1 MKSVSKNNIV
11 VASKETYLAGWMI
24 DGSGR
29 PPEKNM
35 LMTVAGGEI
44 RSLGKTAMPV
54 PVIEGGVDITD
65 CTILPG
71 LIDAHVHLF
80 MSGTYD
86 PAIRETQLEAGFGL
100 VRDDIARRLKHCLD
114 HGIVAVRDGGDCHGH
129 ILAYK
134 KEHLDSQIMP
144 VKVFTAGRAWRRA
157 GRYGRLIGRAPKAGN
172 TLASAVKSSRE
183 KVDHV
188 KIVNSGLNSLVKFGK
203 QTLPHFSQGEMA
215 AAVASAIK
223 LGLKTMVHANG
234 TVPVDIAVKA
244 GCDSIEHGFFM
255 GRDNLVQMAEQ
266 QVIWVPTAVTM
277 QAYIKYMEHKEG
289 RGSGCATRL
298 QPGKDDLHPAE
309 GARRNLDHQ
318 LEQIAMARQLGVPVA
333 AGTDAGSPGV
343 DHGKSLQEEIGLLI
357 QAGYSISEA
366 VRSATRINAR
376 LLGLGNGGRLAVG
389 MPATFVAIKG
399 PPGDLPYSLG
409 KIKSVYING
418 KQYA

>member
-1 MKSVSKNNIV
+1 MKSVKSVSKNNIV

-29 PPEKNM
+29 PPEKNV

-54 PVIEGGVDITD
+54 PGIEGGVNVAD

-80 MSGTYD
+80 M
-86 PAIRETQLEAGFGL
+86 
-100 VRDDIARRLKHCLD
+100 
-114 HGIVAVRDGGDCHGH
+114 
-129 ILAYK
+129 
-134 KEHLDSQIMP
+134 
-144 VKVFTAGRAWRRA
+144 
-157 GRYGRLIGRAPKAGN
+157 
-172 TLASAVKSSRE
+172 
-183 KVDHV
+183 
-188 KIVNSGLNSLVKFGK
+188 
-203 QTLPHFSQGEMA
+203 
-215 AAVASAIK
+215 
-223 LGLKTMVHANG
+223 
-234 TVPVDIAVKA
+234 
-244 GCDSIEHGFFM
+244 

-266 QVIWVPTAVTM
+266 QIIWVPTAVTM

-289 RGSGCATRL
+289 RGSGCATLL

-318 LEQIAMARQLGVPVA
+318 LEQIAIARQLGVPVA

-343 DHGKSLQEEIGLLI
+343 DHGKSLQEEISLLI
-357 QAGYSISEA
+357 QAGYSIPEA
-366 VRSATRINAR
+366 VRCATRINAK
-376 LLGLGNGGRLAVG
+376 LLGLDNGGRLAVG

-399 PPGDLPYSLG
+399 PPEDLPHSLG
-409 KIKSVYING
+409 RIISVIVNG

>member
-1 MKSVSKNNIV
+1 MQKFI
-11 VASKETYLAGWMI
+11 AGWLL

-29 PPEKNM
+29 PPEKNV
-35 LMTVAGGEI
+35 LITVAGGEI
-44 RSLGKTAMPV
+44 RHLGKTAMPV
-54 PVIEGGVDITD
+54 PGIEGGVDIAD

-86 PAIRETQLEAGFGL
+86 PAVRETQLEAGFDS
-100 VRDDIARRLKHCLD
+100 VKDDIARRLKNCLN

-134 KEHLDSQIMP
+134 KGHLDSEIMP
-144 VKVFTAGRAWRRA
+144 VKVFTAGRAWRRS
-157 GRYGRLIGRAPKAGN
+157 GRYGRLIGRAPEVGN
-172 TLASAVKSSRE
+172 TLASAIKSSRE

-203 QTLPHFSQGEMA
+203 QTLPQFSQAEMI
-215 AAVASAIK
+215 AAVMSAK
-223 LGLKTMVHANG
+223 ELGLKTMVHANG

-255 GRDNLVQMAEQ
+255 GRDNLVQMADQ
-266 QVIWVPTAVTM
+266 QTIWVPTAVTM

-289 RGSGCATRL
+289 RGSHGATQS

-309 GARRNLDHQ
+309 GAQRNLDHQ

-343 DHGKSLQEEIGLLI
+343 DHGKSLQAEIGLLI

-376 LLGLGNGGRLAVG
+376 LLGLDNGGRLAVG
-389 MPATFVAIKG
+389 TPATFVAIKG
-399 PPGDLPYSLG
+399 PPEDLPHSLG

>member
-44 RSLGKTAMPV
+44 RSLGKAAMPV
-54 PVIEGGVDITD
+54 PGIEGG
-65 CTILPG
+65 
-71 LIDAHVHLF
+71 
-80 MSGTYD
+80 
-86 PAIRETQLEAGFGL
+86 
-100 VRDDIARRLKHCLD
+100 
-114 HGIVAVRDGGDCHGH
+114 
-129 ILAYK
+129 
-134 KEHLDSQIMP
+134 
-144 VKVFTAGRAWRRA
+144 
-157 GRYGRLIGRAPKAGN
+157 
-172 TLASAVKSSRE
+172 
-183 KVDHV
+183 
-188 KIVNSGLNSLVKFGK
+188 
-203 QTLPHFSQGEMA
+203 
-215 AAVASAIK
+215 
-223 LGLKTMVHANG
+223 
-234 TVPVDIAVKA
+234 VDIAVKA

-266 QVIWVPTAVTM
+266 QIIWVPTAVTM